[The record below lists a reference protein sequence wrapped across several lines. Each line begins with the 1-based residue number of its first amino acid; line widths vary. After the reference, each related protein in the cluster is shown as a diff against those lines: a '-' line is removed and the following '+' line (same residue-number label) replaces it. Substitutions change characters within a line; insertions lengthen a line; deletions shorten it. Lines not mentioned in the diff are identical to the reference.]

1 MFGLSFWLIACA
13 PVDAWETTTRI
24 CEGPAAACEQ
34 QMMADFGV
42 EKDYPADERALLM
55 AATTEL
61 LTWDLGAWPPSSPEP
76 EVQALTTLL
85 EELPGDTTAQRAY
98 NFVAA
103 AVDHTVLGPE
113 DADYSFQFVLGE
125 LSVRPG
131 GFPYNTASALLHEAS
146 HSEVP
151 VHQVCS
157 DGYDCDRS
165 WLSAYGVQAGIT
177 LLALENCEEES
188 EGSLLGA
195 ERLTCRE
202 LEHTWEVV
210 RDRVRPL

>member
-1 MFGLSFWLIACA
+1 MWIFVMVACT
-13 PVDAWETTTRI
+13 PVDAWETTTAA
-24 CEGPAAACEQ
+24 CERSAAACEQ
-34 QMMADFGV
+34 QMVADFGV
-42 EKDYPADERALLM
+42 EPDYPADERALLL

-61 LTWDLGAWPPSSPEP
+61 LTWDLGQWPPTSTEP
-76 EVQALTTLL
+76 EVQALALLL
-85 EELPGDTTAQRAY
+85 EDVPGDTTAQRSY

-103 AVDHTVLGPE
+103 AVDRTVLGPE
-113 DADYSFQFVLGE
+113 DADYSFQFILGE
-125 LSVRPG
+125 MSVRPG

-146 HSEVP
+146 HSTVAP
-151 VHQVCS
+151 HQVCS

-188 EGSLLGA
+188 AGTLREM
-195 ERLTCRE
+195 ERPSCRT

-210 RDRVRPL
+210 RDRVRPR